1 MKVGNDNNKATGL
14 DKATGSE
21 VIRPRYGRAKQSFP
35 LFWIIGFLGSVLFF
49 VCGFCMII
57 EFNKAT
63 PKDSGMLYFGI
74 FMLLLGF
81 GLLAGVIGTFFTFGI
96 SKDKNNLSLVI
107 DIEQALS
114 KAKYSAENLARN
126 VYNGRNNVV
135 IIKTKDGFFRVY
147 GYNGRFITEIRTGSE
162 EDFST
167 HHLIDP
173 DQRDDSVT
181 VLQNL
186 FSERFPTRKNRI
198 VSNGIVVSAV
208 KKLYETQSLDMV
220 ICCLPCIDTTA
231 ETKKLIMED
240 VYITPEVPLVIVSPT
255 SEEGKKKTMREQ
267 AAIREL
273 QKTD

>member
-1 MKVGNDNNKATGL
+1 MKDGNDNNKTAGL

-35 LFWIIGFLGSVLFF
+35 LFWIFGFLGSVLFF
-49 VCGFCMII
+49 LCGFSMII

-74 FMLLLGF
+74 FMLLLGL

-96 SKDKNNLSLVI
+96 GKDKNNLALVI

-135 IIKTKDGFFRVY
+135 IIKTKDGFFRLY

-173 DQRDDSVT
+173 DQKDDSVT

-220 ICCLPCIDTTA
+220 IYCLPCIDTTA
-231 ETKKLIMED
+231 ETKRLIMKD
-240 VYITPEVPLVIVSPT
+240 AYITPEVPLVIVSPT

-267 AAIREL
+267 TAIREL